1 MKKSSL
7 LKRAFF
13 VAFKSKSLSKLFMN
27 KYNKSMFKRFVH
39 YYKNH
44 KLILFLDMTA
54 AFLIAVTGIAYPI
67 ITRVMLS
74 DWIPNKNLN
83 LIIIGGASLVAIYL
97 VRMGLRYFV
106 QYYGHVMGVHMQGEM
121 RTDLFNKL
129 QTLPYSY
136 FDNHETGVIMS
147 TMTND
152 LFDISELAHHGPENL
167 FIASFTAIGAIT
179 YLMFI
184 DWILGLVLLGV
195 IPIIFLLTW
204 VFRRKFRTDMRNSK
218 KAIANINARLESS
231 ISGIRV
237 TKAFTNEEI
246 ERERFEE
253 TNKDYIKARTNVFS
267 SMGKYFA
274 ISQFVT
280 DFFNVLVLVLG
291 GFFLLRKINDFN
303 PADYSAL
310 IISVS
315 LFINPINQLIM
326 FMEQFESAS
335 AGFARFIALIDEKSE
350 IIYNGKSE
358 FDTVQGDLIFDHVSF
373 HYVENNEVLD
383 DVSFHLEAG
392 KTLALV
398 GPSGGGKTTI
408 CHLIPRFYFLE
419 HGHIYID
426 NIDISDYTLRS
437 LREKIGIVQQDVF
450 LFGGTIKD
458 NILYGRPNATDEE
471 VMEAAR
477 KANILD
483 FINSLPNGWNTE
495 IGERGVRLSGGQKQ
509 RLSIARLFLKN
520 PPILILDEATSALDN
535 TTEMLIQRS
544 LQELAKGRTCL
555 IVAHRLSTI
564 KNADEIAVVSKGKIM
579 EKGSHDE
586 LMKLHGIYSDLYRLQ
601 FKNSDEAIA
610 NIDIG

>member
-1 MKKSSL
+1 
-7 LKRAFF
+7 
-13 VAFKSKSLSKLFMN
+13 
-27 KYNKSMFKRFVH
+27 MFKRFVH

-44 KLILFLDMTA
+44 KLILTLDMIA
-54 AFLIAVTGIAYPI
+54 AFLIAVTGIGYPI
-67 ITRVMLS
+67 ITRIMLNE
-74 DWIPNKNLN
+74 WIPNGEIKYV
-83 LIIIGGASLVAIYL
+83 IIGGASLVAIYL

-106 QYYGHVMGVHMQGEM
+106 QYYGHIMGVHMQGEM

-129 QTLPYSY
+129 QKLPYSY

-167 FIASFTAIGAIT
+167 FVASFTAIGAFT

-184 DWILGLVLLGV
+184 DWILGLILLAA
-195 IPIIFLLTW
+195 IPIIFFLTW
-204 VFRRKFRTDMRNSK
+204 FFRRRFRSAMRRSK
-218 KAIANINARLESS
+218 KAIAGINARLESS

-237 TKAFTNEEI
+237 TKAFTNEET
-246 ERERFEE
+246 ERNRFEE
-253 TNKDYIKARTNVFS
+253 ANQEFIEARRQVFS

-274 ISQFVT
+274 VSQFVT
-280 DFFNVLVLVLG
+280 DFFNVLILVAGGIFLYKGIG
-291 GFFLLRKINDFN
+291 GFNYG
-303 PADYSAL
+303 DYSAF
-310 IISVS
+310 IVSVS
-315 LFINPINQLIM
+315 LFINPINTLIM

-335 AGFARFIALIDEKSE
+335 AGFARFVALIDEKE
-350 IIYNGKSE
+350 ETIYNGPKECSQVE
-358 FDTVQGDLIFDHVSF
+358 GDIVFDHVSF
-373 HYVENNEVLD
+373 SYVDTNEVLD
-383 DVSFHLEAG
+383 DVSFHLEKG

-419 HGHIYID
+419 KGHIYID
-426 NIDISDYTLRS
+426 NIDIGEYTLNS

-458 NILYGRPNATDEE
+458 NIAYGRPNATDEE
-471 VMEAAR
+471 IYEAANR
-477 KANILD
+477 ANIID
-483 FINSLPNGWNTE
+483 FINSLPNGWDTE

-555 IVAHRLSTI
+555 VVAHRLSTI
-564 KNADEIAVVSKGKIM
+564 KNADEIAVISKGKIM
-579 EKGSHDE
+579 EMGNHEALIKKG
-586 LMKLHGIYSDLYRLQ
+586 GIYADLYRLQ
-601 FKNSDEAIA
+601 FKNADTII
-610 NIDIG
+610 NDIEIG

>member
-1 MKKSSL
+1 
-7 LKRAFF
+7 
-13 VAFKSKSLSKLFMN
+13 
-27 KYNKSMFKRFVH
+27 MFKRFIH

-67 ITRVMLS
+67 ITRVMLN
-74 DWIPNKNLN
+74 DWIPNNNLN
-83 LIIIGGASLVAIYL
+83 LIVIGGTSLVAIYL

-218 KAIANINARLESS
+218 KAIANINARLENS

-246 ERERFEE
+246 ERDRFEE
-253 TNKDYIKARTNVFS
+253 TNKDYIKTRTNVFS

-291 GFFLLRKINDFN
+291 GFFLLRGINGFN

-335 AGFARFIALIDEKSE
+335 AGFARFITLIDEKSE

-358 FDTVQGDLIFDHVSF
+358 FDTVKGDLIFDHVSF

-458 NILYGRPNATDEE
+458 NILYGRPSATDEE

-483 FINSLPNGWNTE
+483 FINTLPNGWDTE

-535 TTEMLIQRS
+535 TTEMLIQKS

-586 LMKLHGIYSDLYRLQ
+586 LMKLNGIYSDLYRLQ
-601 FKNSDEAIA
+601 FKNSDETIA

>member
-1 MKKSSL
+1 
-7 LKRAFF
+7 
-13 VAFKSKSLSKLFMN
+13 
-27 KYNKSMFKRFVH
+27 MFKRFIH

-54 AFLIAVTGIAYPI
+54 AFLIAVTGVAYPVI
-67 ITRVMLS
+67 SRMMLN
-74 DWIPNKNLN
+74 DWIPNNNLN
-83 LIIIGGASLVAIYL
+83 LIIIGGASLVGIYL
-97 VRMGLRYFV
+97 LRMGLRYFV

-179 YLMFI
+179 YLMII
-184 DWILGLVLLGV
+184 DWILGLILLGV
-195 IPIIFLLTW
+195 IPILFLLTW

-253 TNKDYIKARTNVFS
+253 TNKDYIQARTNVFA

-274 ISQFVT
+274 ISQFIT

-291 GFFLLRKINDFN
+291 GYFLYKGIGGF
-303 PADYSAL
+303 DYGDYAAF
-310 IISVS
+310 IISVG

-350 IIYNGKSE
+350 TIYNGESE
-358 FDTVQGDLIFDHVSF
+358 FASVEGDLVFDHVSF
-373 HYVENNEVLD
+373 HYQENNEVLD

-419 HGHIYID
+419 EGHIYID
-426 NIDISDYTLRS
+426 KIDISDYTLRS

-458 NILYGRPNATDEE
+458 NILYGRPNASDEE
-471 VMEAAR
+471 VIEAAR
-477 KANILD
+477 RANILD
-483 FINSLPNGWNTE
+483 FINSLPNGWDTE

-535 TTEMLIQRS
+535 TTEMLIQKS

-579 EKGSHDE
+579 EKGTHDE
-586 LMKLHGIYSDLYRLQ
+586 LMKLNGIYSDLYRLQ
-601 FKNSDEAIA
+601 FKNSDEEFTAK
-610 NIDIG
+610 IDIG

>member
-1 MKKSSL
+1 
-7 LKRAFF
+7 
-13 VAFKSKSLSKLFMN
+13 
-27 KYNKSMFKRFVH
+27 MFKRFVH
-39 YYKNH
+39 YYRNH
-44 KLILFLDMTA
+44 KLIFTLDMIA
-54 AFLIAVTGIAYPI
+54 SFLIAVTGIGYPI
-67 ITRVMLS
+67 ITRMMLK
-74 DWIPNKNLN
+74 DWVPAGEIKY
-83 LIIIGGASLVAIYL
+83 IIIGGASLVGLYIL
-97 VRMGLRYFV
+97 RMGLRYFV
-106 QYYGHVMGVHMQGEM
+106 QYYGHVMGVRMQGEM

-129 QTLPYSY
+129 QKLPYSY

-184 DWILGLVLLGV
+184 DWILGLILIAV
-195 IPIIFLLTW
+195 IPILFFVTW
-204 VFRRKFRTDMRNSK
+204 FFRKRFRDSMRRSK
-218 KAIANINARLESS
+218 KAIALINARLESS

-237 TKAFTNEEI
+237 TKAFTNEET
-246 ERERFEE
+246 ERARFEE
-253 TNKDYIKARTNVFS
+253 ANQEFINARRDVFS

-274 ISQFVT
+274 VSQFIT
-280 DFFNVLVLVLG
+280 DFFNVLVLVAGGIFIYKGIG
-291 GFFLLRKINDFN
+291 GFDF
-303 PADYSAL
+303 ADYSAF
-310 IISVS
+310 IVSVG

-335 AGFARFIALIDEKSE
+335 AGFHRFIALLDEE
-350 IIYNGKSE
+350 EETIHNGTKE
-358 FDTVQGDLIFDHVSF
+358 CPVLQGDLVFDHVSF
-373 HYVENNEVLD
+373 HYEGSDEVLD
-383 DVSFHLEAG
+383 DVSFHLEKG

-419 HGHIYID
+419 QGHIYID
-426 NIDISDYTLRS
+426 GVDIGEYTLNS

-450 LFGGTIKD
+450 LFGGTIKA

-471 VMEAAR
+471 ILEAAKR
-477 KANILD
+477 ANIID
-483 FINSLPNGWNTE
+483 FINSLPNGWDTE

-544 LQELAKGRTCL
+544 LTELAKGRTCL
-555 IVAHRLSTI
+555 VVAHRLSTI
-564 KNADEIAVVSKGKIM
+564 KNADEIAVISQGKIKEM
-579 EKGSHDE
+579 GNHETLIKQN
-586 LMKLHGIYSDLYRLQ
+586 GIYADLYRLQ
-601 FKNSDEAIA
+601 FKNSDEYIA

>member
-1 MKKSSL
+1 
-7 LKRAFF
+7 
-13 VAFKSKSLSKLFMN
+13 
-27 KYNKSMFKRFVH
+27 MFKRFIH

-54 AFLIAVTGIAYPI
+54 AFLIAITGVAYPVI
-67 ITRVMLS
+67 SRMMLNE
-74 DWIPNKNLN
+74 WIPNNDLN
-83 LIIIGGASLVAIYL
+83 FIIIGGASLVAIYL

-167 FIASFTAIGAIT
+167 FIASFTALGAIT
-179 YLMFI
+179 YLMII
-184 DWILGLVLLGV
+184 DWVLGLILLGV
-195 IPIIFLLTW
+195 IPILFLLTW
-204 VFRRKFRTDMRNSK
+204 IFRRKFRTDMRNSK
-218 KAIANINARLESS
+218 KAIAAINARLESS
-231 ISGIRV
+231 ISGVRV

-253 TNKDYIKARTNVFS
+253 TNKEYIQARTNVFA

-274 ISQFVT
+274 ISQFIT

-291 GFFLLRKINDFN
+291 GIFLYKGIGGFN
-303 PADYSAL
+303 YGDYSAF

-335 AGFARFIALIDEKSE
+335 AGFVRFIALIDEKSE
-350 IIYNGKSE
+350 TIYNGNSE
-358 FDTVQGDLIFDHVSF
+358 FNSVEGDLIFDHVSF

-426 NIDISDYTLRS
+426 KIDISDYTLRS

-458 NILYGRPNATDEE
+458 NILYGKPNATDEE

-477 KANILD
+477 RANILD
-483 FINSLPNGWNTE
+483 FINSLPNGWDTE

-535 TTEMLIQRS
+535 TTEMLIQKS
-544 LQELAKGRTCL
+544 LRELAKGRTCL

-579 EKGSHDE
+579 EKGTHDE
-586 LMKLHGIYSDLYRLQ
+586 LMKLNGIYSDLYRLQ
-601 FKNSDEAIA
+601 FKNSDEEFTA
-610 NIDIG
+610 NIDIN

>member
-1 MKKSSL
+1 
-7 LKRAFF
+7 
-13 VAFKSKSLSKLFMN
+13 
-27 KYNKSMFKRFVH
+27 MFKRFIH

-44 KLILFLDMTA
+44 KLILTLDMIA

-67 ITRVMLS
+67 ITRMMLNE
-74 DWIPNKNLN
+74 WIPNEELTS
-83 LIIIGGASLVAIYL
+83 IIIGGVSLVTIYL
-97 VRMGLRYFV
+97 IRMGLRYFV

-121 RTDLFNKL
+121 RSDLFNKL

-179 YLMFI
+179 YLMII
-184 DWILGLVLLGV
+184 DWILGLILLGV
-195 IPIIFLLTW
+195 IPILVFVTW
-204 VFRRKFRTDMRNSK
+204 FFRRKFRSAMRRSK
-218 KAIANINARLESS
+218 KAIASLNARLESS
-231 ISGIRV
+231 ISGVRV
-237 TKAFTNEEI
+237 TKAFTNEDI
-246 ERERFEE
+246 EKERFEE
-253 TNKDYIKARTNVFS
+253 TNKELIKTRTEVFS

-280 DFFNVLVLVLG
+280 DFFNVLVLVVGGIFLYKNIG
-291 GFFLLRKINDFN
+291 GFNYG
-303 PADYSAL
+303 DYSAF
-310 IISVS
+310 IVSVG
-315 LFINPINQLIM
+315 LFIAPINQLIM

-335 AGFARFIALIDEKSE
+335 AGFARFLALIDEKSE
-350 IIYNGKSE
+350 TIYNGQNE
-358 FDTVQGDLIFDHVSF
+358 FDKVEGDLVFDHVSF
-373 HYVENNEVLD
+373 HYEESNEVLD
-383 DVSFHLEAG
+383 DVSFHLEPG

-419 HGHIYID
+419 AGHIYID
-426 NIDISDYTLRS
+426 GIDISDYSLRS

-458 NILYGRPNATDEE
+458 NILYGKPDATDEE
-471 VMEAAR
+471 VLEAAK

-483 FINSLPNGWNTE
+483 FINTLPKGIDTE
-495 IGERGVRLSGGQKQ
+495 VGERGVRLSGGQKQ

-564 KNADEIAVVSKGKIM
+564 KNADEIAVISKGKIM
-579 EKGSHDE
+579 EMGSHED
-586 LMKLHGIYSDLYRLQ
+586 LLKLKGIYAELYRLQ
-601 FKNSDEAIA
+601 FKNSDEEIA

>member
-1 MKKSSL
+1 
-7 LKRAFF
+7 
-13 VAFKSKSLSKLFMN
+13 MN

-67 ITRVMLS
+67 ITRVMLN
-74 DWIPNKNLN
+74 DWIPNNNLN

-204 VFRRKFRTDMRNSK
+204 VFRRKFKTDMRNSK

-350 IIYNGKSE
+350 NIYNGKSE

-458 NILYGRPNATDEE
+458 NILYGRPNAIDEE

-586 LMKLHGIYSDLYRLQ
+586 LMKLNGIYSDLYRLQ
-601 FKNSDEAIA
+601 FKNSDEVIA
-610 NIDIG
+610 NIDIN

>member
-1 MKKSSL
+1 ML
-7 LKRAFF
+7 
-13 VAFKSKSLSKLFMN
+13 
-27 KYNKSMFKRFVH
+27 
-39 YYKNH
+39 
-44 KLILFLDMTA
+44 A
-54 AFLIAVTGIAYPI
+54 AFLIAATGIAYPI
-67 ITRVMLS
+67 ITRMMLNE
-74 DWIPNKNLN
+74 WIPNEELKS
-83 LIIIGGASLVAIYL
+83 IIIGGVSLITIYL
-97 VRMGLRYFV
+97 IRMGLRYFV

-179 YLMFI
+179 YLMII
-184 DWILGLVLLGV
+184 DWILGLILLGV
-195 IPIIFLLTW
+195 IPILVFVTW
-204 VFRRKFRTDMRNSK
+204 FFRRKFRDSMRRSK
-218 KAIANINARLESS
+218 KAIANINSRLESS

-246 ERERFEE
+246 EKERFEE
-253 TNKDYIKARTNVFS
+253 TNKDYISARTEVFS

-274 ISQFVT
+274 VSQFVT
-280 DFFNVLVLVLG
+280 DFFNVLVLVVGGIFLYKGIG
-291 GFFLLRKINDFN
+291 GFNYG
-303 PADYSAL
+303 DYSAF
-310 IISVS
+310 IVSVG
-315 LFINPINQLIM
+315 LFIAPINQLIM

-335 AGFARFIALIDEKSE
+335 AGFARFLALLDEKSE
-350 IIYNGKSE
+350 TIYNGQSE
-358 FDTVQGDLIFDHVSF
+358 FAKVEGDLVFDHVTF
-373 HYVENNEVLD
+373 HYETSNEVLD
-383 DVSFHLEAG
+383 DVSFHLEPG

-419 HGHIYID
+419 EGHIYID

-458 NILYGRPNATDEE
+458 NILYGKPNASDEE
-471 VMEAAR
+471 ILEAAKR
-477 KANILD
+477 ANILD
-483 FINSLPNGWNTE
+483 FINTLPKGWDTE

-535 TTEMLIQRS
+535 TTEMLIQKS

-564 KNADEIAVVSKGKIM
+564 KNADEIAVISKGKIM
-579 EKGSHDE
+579 EMGTHEDLLNLK
-586 LMKLHGIYSDLYRLQ
+586 GIYADLYRLQ
-601 FKNSDEAIA
+601 FKNSDENIA
-610 NIDIG
+610 NIEIG

>member
-1 MKKSSL
+1 
-7 LKRAFF
+7 
-13 VAFKSKSLSKLFMN
+13 
-27 KYNKSMFKRFVH
+27 MFKRFVH

-44 KLILFLDMTA
+44 KLILTLDMLA
-54 AFLIAVTGIAYPI
+54 AFLIAITGIGYPI
-67 ITRVMLS
+67 ITRIMLNE
-74 DWIPNKNLN
+74 WIPANNLN
-83 LIIIGGASLVAIYL
+83 NIIIGGVALVVIYL

-136 FDNHETGVIMS
+136 FDNHETGIIMS

-184 DWILGLVLLGV
+184 DWILGLILLGV
-195 IPIIFLLTW
+195 IPILFLLTW
-204 VFRRKFRTDMRNSK
+204 VFRRKFRDSMRRSK
-218 KAIANINARLESS
+218 KAIASINARLESS

-246 ERERFEE
+246 EKERFEDA
-253 TNKDYIKARTNVFS
+253 NKDYISARRDVFS

-274 ISQFVT
+274 VSQFVT
-280 DFFNVLVLVLG
+280 DFFNVLILVVGGIFLYKGIG
-291 GFFLLRKINDFN
+291 GFNYG
-303 PADYSAL
+303 DYSAF
-310 IISVS
+310 IVSVG
-315 LFINPINQLIM
+315 LFISPINQLIM

-335 AGFARFIALIDEKSE
+335 AGFTRFIALIDEKSE
-350 IIYNGKSE
+350 TIYNGANECEKVE
-358 FDTVQGDLIFDHVSF
+358 GDLVFDHVSF
-373 HYVENNEVLD
+373 HYQENNEVLD

-419 HGHIYID
+419 EGHIYID
-426 NIDISDYTLRS
+426 RVDISDYTLRS

-458 NILYGRPNATDEE
+458 NILYGRPDASEE
-471 VMEAAR
+471 EILEAAK

-483 FINSLPNGWNTE
+483 FINSLPNGWDTE

-544 LQELAKGRTCL
+544 LKELAKGRTCL

-579 EKGSHDE
+579 EKGTHDE
-586 LMKLHGIYSDLYRLQ
+586 LMKLNGIYSDLYRLQ
-601 FKNSDEAIA
+601 FKNSDETIA
-610 NIDIG
+610 NIDIA

>member
-1 MKKSSL
+1 
-7 LKRAFF
+7 
-13 VAFKSKSLSKLFMN
+13 
-27 KYNKSMFKRFVH
+27 MFKRFVH

-44 KLILFLDMTA
+44 KLILTLDMLA

-67 ITRVMLS
+67 ITRLMLNT
-74 DWIPNKNLN
+74 WIPNEELN
-83 LIIIGGASLVAIYL
+83 SIIIGGASLITIYL
-97 VRMGLRYFV
+97 IRMGLRYFV

-121 RTDLFNKL
+121 RSDLFNKL

-179 YLMFI
+179 YLMII
-184 DWILGLVLLGV
+184 DWILGLILLGV
-195 IPIIFLLTW
+195 IPILVFVTW
-204 VFRRKFRTDMRNSK
+204 FFRRKFRDSMRRSK
-218 KAIANINARLESS
+218 KAIANLNARLESS
-231 ISGIRV
+231 ISGVRV
-237 TKAFTNEEI
+237 TKAFTNEDI
-246 ERERFEE
+246 EKERFEE
-253 TNKDYIKARTNVFS
+253 TNKELIKTRTEVFS

-274 ISQFVT
+274 VSQFVT
-280 DFFNVLVLVLG
+280 DFFNVLVLVVGGIFLYKGIG
-291 GFFLLRKINDFN
+291 GFNYG
-303 PADYSAL
+303 DYSAF
-310 IISVS
+310 IVSVG
-315 LFINPINQLIM
+315 LFIAPINQLIM

-335 AGFARFIALIDEKSE
+335 AGFMRFLALIDEKSE
-350 IIYNGKSE
+350 TIYNGQNE
-358 FDTVQGDLIFDHVSF
+358 FDKVEGDLVFDHVSF
-373 HYVENNEVLD
+373 RYEASNEVLD
-383 DVSFHLEAG
+383 DVSFHLEPG

-419 HGHIYID
+419 AGHIYID
-426 NIDISDYTLRS
+426 KIDISDYTLRS

-458 NILYGRPNATDEE
+458 NILYGRANATDEE
-471 VMEAAR
+471 VLEAAK

-483 FINSLPNGWNTE
+483 FINSLPKGWDTE
-495 IGERGVRLSGGQKQ
+495 VGERGVRLSGGQKQ

-535 TTEMLIQRS
+535 TTEMLIQKS

-564 KNADEIAVVSKGKIM
+564 KNADEIAVISKGKIM
-579 EKGSHDE
+579 EMGTHED
-586 LMKLHGIYSDLYRLQ
+586 LLKLKGIYADLYRLQ
-601 FKNSDEAIA
+601 FKNSDEIIA

>member
-1 MKKSSL
+1 
-7 LKRAFF
+7 
-13 VAFKSKSLSKLFMN
+13 MN

-44 KLILFLDMTA
+44 RLILFLDMTA

-67 ITRVMLS
+67 ITRVMLN
-74 DWIPNKNLN
+74 DWIPNNNLN
-83 LIIIGGASLVAIYL
+83 LIVIGGASLVAIYL

-291 GFFLLRKINDFN
+291 GFFLLRGINGFN

>member
-1 MKKSSL
+1 
-7 LKRAFF
+7 
-13 VAFKSKSLSKLFMN
+13 
-27 KYNKSMFKRFVH
+27 MFKRFVH

-44 KLILFLDMTA
+44 KLILTLDMLA

-67 ITRVMLS
+67 ITREMLNT
-74 DWIPNKNLN
+74 WIPNQELKS
-83 LIIIGGASLVAIYL
+83 IIIGGVSLITIYL
-97 VRMGLRYFV
+97 IRMGLRYFV

-121 RTDLFNKL
+121 RSDLFNKL

-179 YLMFI
+179 YLMII
-184 DWILGLVLLGV
+184 DWILGLILLGV
-195 IPIIFLLTW
+195 IPILVLVTW
-204 VFRRKFRTDMRNSK
+204 VFRRKFRDSMRRSK
-218 KAIANINARLESS
+218 KAIANLNALLESS
-231 ISGIRV
+231 ISGVRV
-237 TKAFTNEEI
+237 TKAFTNEDI
-246 ERERFEE
+246 EKERFED
-253 TNKDYIKARTNVFS
+253 TNKELIKTRTEVFS

-274 ISQFVT
+274 VSQFVT
-280 DFFNVLVLVLG
+280 DFFNVLVLVVGGIFLYKEIG
-291 GFFLLRKINDFN
+291 GFNYG
-303 PADYSAL
+303 DYSAF
-310 IISVS
+310 IVSVG
-315 LFINPINQLIM
+315 LFIAPINQLIM

-335 AGFARFIALIDEKSE
+335 AGFARFIALLDEKSE
-350 IIYNGKSE
+350 TVYNGVSE
-358 FDTVQGDLIFDHVSF
+358 FDKVEGDLVFDHVSF
-373 HYVENNEVLD
+373 HYETSNEVLD
-383 DVSFHLEAG
+383 DVSFHLEPG

-419 HGHIYID
+419 AGHIYID
-426 NIDISDYTLRS
+426 NVDINEYTLRS

-471 VMEAAR
+471 ILEAAK
-477 KANILD
+477 KANIMD
-483 FINSLPNGWNTE
+483 FINTLPKGWDTE

-535 TTEMLIQRS
+535 TTEMLIQKS

-564 KNADEIAVVSKGKIM
+564 KNADEIAVISKGKIM
-579 EKGSHDE
+579 EMGTHED
-586 LMKLHGIYSDLYRLQ
+586 LLKLKGIYADLYRLQ
-601 FKNSDEAIA
+601 FKNSDEIIA
-610 NIDIG
+610 NIDIA

>member
-1 MKKSSL
+1 
-7 LKRAFF
+7 
-13 VAFKSKSLSKLFMN
+13 
-27 KYNKSMFKRFVH
+27 MFKRFIH

-67 ITRVMLS
+67 ITRVMLN
-74 DWIPNKNLN
+74 DWIPNNNLN
-83 LIIIGGASLVAIYL
+83 LIVIGGASLVAIYL

-291 GFFLLRKINDFN
+291 GFFLLRGINGFN

-426 NIDISDYTLRS
+426 KIDISDYTLRS

-458 NILYGRPNATDEE
+458 NILYGRPSATDEE
-471 VMEAAR
+471 VIEAAR

-535 TTEMLIQRS
+535 TTEMLIQKS

-586 LMKLHGIYSDLYRLQ
+586 LMKLNGIYSDLYRLQ
-601 FKNSDEAIA
+601 FKNSDEIIA

>member
-1 MKKSSL
+1 
-7 LKRAFF
+7 
-13 VAFKSKSLSKLFMN
+13 
-27 KYNKSMFKRFVH
+27 MFKRFIH

-67 ITRVMLS
+67 ITRVMLN
-74 DWIPNKNLN
+74 DWIPNNNLN
-83 LIIIGGASLVAIYL
+83 LIVIGGTSLVAIYL

-218 KAIANINARLESS
+218 KAIANINARLENS

-246 ERERFEE
+246 ERDRFEE

-291 GFFLLRKINDFN
+291 GFFLLRGINGFN

-358 FDTVQGDLIFDHVSF
+358 FDTVEGDLIFDHVSF

-383 DVSFHLEAG
+383 DVSFHLKAG

-458 NILYGRPNATDEE
+458 NILYGRPSATDEE

-483 FINSLPNGWNTE
+483 FINSLSNGWDTE

-535 TTEMLIQRS
+535 TTEMLIQKS

-586 LMKLHGIYSDLYRLQ
+586 LMKLNGIYSDLYRLQ
-601 FKNSDEAIA
+601 FKNSDETIA